1 MTPPSLLFITQWF
14 SPEPVT
20 VPTWICTAL
29 ARRDWDVEVLTA
41 HPNYPSGVVQTGHH
55 AGRYVSETRG
65 GVRVHRAPVYPSHD
79 RSAVRR
85 FANYASWALSA
96 SLVAPWRSRRRGV
109 TLVYSSP
116 ATAALPAMAARV
128 LVGRRYVL
136 QVQDIWPDSV
146 TATGL
151 VTSPGLMRLIE
162 RGLTWFVG
170 LTYRLAHGIVVIS
183 PGAVDLLVERG
194 VPANK
199 VHLVHN
205 WADEQALHPAPRH
218 GRLRQQLEIES
229 SAVIF
234 MYAGAMGPAQSLET
248 AVDAVGQTKGRAHLV
263 LLGDGVSRTALQ
275 ARAAIVAPDRIH
287 FCDPV
292 PLDEMSEAMAGADAQ
307 LVVLAD
313 QPLFAVTMPSKV
325 QGVLATGSLCI
336 ASAPGDAARVVTDA
350 GGFSASPGDVVDLAR
365 VMDQVVA
372 LTEDERADLRARAER
387 YYRTH
392 LSEQT
397 GADRLSKVLHQAL
410 NNQNG

>member
-1 MTPPSLLFITQWF
+1 M
-14 SPEPVT
+14 
-20 VPTWICTAL
+20 
-29 ARRDWDVEVLTA
+29 
-41 HPNYPSGVVQTGHH
+41 
-55 AGRYVSETRG
+55 
-65 GVRVHRAPVYPSHD
+65 
-79 RSAVRR
+79 
-85 FANYASWALSA
+85 
-96 SLVAPWRSRRRGV
+96 
-109 TLVYSSP
+109 
-116 ATAALPAMAARV
+116 
-128 LVGRRYVL
+128 
-136 QVQDIWPDSV
+136 
-146 TATGL
+146 
-151 VTSPGLMRLIE
+151 
-162 RGLTWFVG
+162 
-170 LTYRLAHGIVVIS
+170 
-183 PGAVDLLVERG
+183 
-194 VPANK
+194 
-199 VHLVHN
+199 HLVHN